1 MNALAR
7 LQEVVGKLPAM
18 SEPPQS
24 DRLVPPTGFT
34 ALLTTF
40 TAGAMAFLAVFTL
53 ALSLATGRVA
63 DRWANELS
71 QSSTIRIS
79 APAEEMEAQTSA
91 VLQVLETTSGVAFAR
106 VLGNEEQRV
115 LLEPWFGADLPLD
128 DLPIPRLIEVIEEED
143 GYDPEGLRL
152 RLSAEAPG
160 AFLDDHTRWRR
171 PLVSAAN
178 SLRMLG
184 WTALVLIGLSMAAM
198 VTLAARAALAANAQV
213 IRVTRLVGARDTY
226 IASAFVRRFT
236 LRAFYGSLLG
246 AALAMII
253 VAFLPEP
260 SDRDA
265 FLTGIGFRGWSWI
278 LPLLIPP
285 FCAIVAFLA
294 TRRAAF
300 RTLNEVT

>member
-236 LRAFYGSLLG
+236 IRAFYGSLLG